1 MGPLRLRL
9 MRTCY
14 ERWELCLPVTMLCL
28 KTYIKAMQIKNM
40 EYSHKRTFLFLLWV
54 LPFLLVDI
62 IYNFTVG
69 VYIFKSFPK
78 IFSDKREVL
87 LTYVVKRIEQSGTPE
102 QKRVSGTIKELL
114 NSYDEGHI

>member
-1 MGPLRLRL
+1 V
-9 MRTCY
+9 RTCY

-28 KTYIKAMQIKNM
+28 KTYIKAMQIKNV
-40 EYSHKRTFLFLLWV
+40 ERGPKRAVLFLLWV
-54 LPFLLVDI
+54 IPFFLVDI
-62 IYNFTVG
+62 VYNFTVG
-69 VYIFKSFPK
+69 AYIFKAFPK

-102 QKRVSGTIKELL
+102 QKKVSGTIKALL

>member
-1 MGPLRLRL
+1 V
-9 MRTCY
+9 RTCY

-28 KTYIKAMQIKNM
+28 KTYIKAMQIKNV
-40 EYSHKRTFLFLLWV
+40 ERGPKRALLFLV
-54 LPFLLVDI
+54 
-62 IYNFTVG
+62 YNFTVG
-69 VYIFKSFPK
+69 AYIFKAFPK

-102 QKRVSGTIKELL
+102 QKKVSGTIKALL